1 MKEVLEIV
9 EGPYTL
15 KNELKLKSR
24 KNHSVRYGIKIA
36 SFAGAR
42 VWNSLIIVTLKSVNH
57 IEIECLKIS
66 EDHKTAF
73 YQSQQLR

>member
-9 EGPYTL
+9 EGPYSL

-36 SFAGAR
+36 SFFGAR
-42 VWNSLIIVTLKSVNH
+42 VWNSSIIVTLKSVNH
-57 IEIECLKIS
+57 IDLECLRRS
-66 EDHKTAF
+66 ESHKTAF